1 MIFTGKRAIIWVLG
15 FSFVQSMAQ
24 GYILDTLD
32 LCYLHNAMT
41 DPKKPIPPFMFR
53 LRPEYRK
60 MLDQTSNLERRS
72 RASILE
78 DLIKKNLPQRIKE
91 GGDQP

>member
-1 MIFTGKRAIIWVLG
+1 MYKT
-15 FSFVQSMAQ
+15 
-24 GYILDTLD
+24 
-32 LCYLHNAMT
+32 MT
-41 DPKKPIPPFMFR
+41 EIKKPIPPFMFR

-60 MLDQTSNLERRS
+60 LLDQASDLERRS

-91 GGDQP
+91 GAEDSAK